1 MSNSTVKIVVATHK
15 KYIMPTDSMYVP
27 IHVGAEGKKIQME
40 INWISD
46 ISRIIPVITSRKKM
60 LLFVN

>member
-27 IHVGAEGKKIQME
+27 IHVGAEGKKDSNGNKLDLGYIKD
-40 INWISD
+40 NTGNNIS
-46 ISRIIPVITSRKKM
+46 KKM